1 MLTFMQIYAVEILSV
16 TMGLWLLWIVII
28 YFNYFKELRSP
39 KHPRSIESN
48 KEDALQ
54 KARALRKK
62 TYNLAVTYPSYIIFW
77 IVVGVW
83 GVSYLLKTAIH

>member
-1 MLTFMQIYAVEILSV
+1 MQIYAVEILSV
-16 TMGLWLLWIVII
+16 IMGLWLLWIIII

-39 KHPRSIESN
+39 KHPRSIELNN
-48 KEDALQ
+48 KENLLQ
-54 KARALRKK
+54 KARDLRKK

-83 GVSYLLKTAIH
+83 GVSYLLKNPIN